1 MLSRGSVWI
10 SQIFVFFCCCFF
22 RHFVI
27 RDLGV
32 WNTTRQ
38 LFFHV
43 MANDVG
49 MRGCPTGSPS
59 QSQWVVLEM
68 DTQKKKKVFL
78 YVC

>member
-1 MLSRGSVWI
+1 MD
-10 SQIFVFFCCCFF
+10 FTDFCPFFILFFF

-68 DTQKKKKVFL
+68 DTKKKKHTVFL